1 MCPEGSNMSPWND
14 SKKFARDSSDTFM
27 INCPS
32 MPSTPPVWKI
42 WWLPKPSRKSDFNYA
57 KDTRNVWFQLCK
69 RHQEILK
76 SIMQRRP
83 ESLNSIMPPGLT
95 LHAADP
101 MYFVKVSRIKAES
114 LERRDN
120 SHSVWYTII
129 KVAIHL
135 LFCTLAA
142 VIRSSTR
149 VESKACWDSLS

>member
-1 MCPEGSNMSPWND
+1 MQQITEIMCARHVQNSWLQLYKETPEYLKSVMQICSP
-14 SKKFARDSSDTFM
+14 
-27 INCPS
+27 CPNS
-32 MPSTPPVWKI
+32 IM
-42 WWLPKPSRKSDFNYA
+42 PKPSRKSDFNYA
-57 KDTRNVWFQLCK
+57 KDTQNVWFQLCK

-95 LHAADP
+95 LHAIDP
-101 MYFVKVSRIKAES
+101 MYFVRVSRIKAES